1 VIDNSDTNSISQ
13 HSFAVSEMT
22 CESITLFTNLL
33 LFQQSPASGSQVVRT
48 IDLHDCLQRFRQENQ
63 KLNNFLAHTYLITYM
78 AIAAATASTTA
89 TA

>member
-1 VIDNSDTNSISQ
+1 MREH
-13 HSFAVSEMT
+13 HSVHQSVTVPAVT
-22 CESITLFTNLL
+22 CLR
-33 LFQQSPASGSQVVRT
+33 QT

-63 KLNNFLAHTYLITYM
+63 KLNNFLAHTYLTTYM